1 MEIQVPIC
9 QVNFLEQ
16 SVPSGWIEGG
26 KVCVWQR
33 QTFSRPTQGKTV
45 DWILEHG
52 IENVCGAFF
61 RRDLYR
67 LVCLSIRMYV

>member
-1 MEIQVPIC
+1 MEIQVPILPSE
-9 QVNFLEQ
+9 FLEQ

-61 RRDLYR
+61 
-67 LVCLSIRMYV
+67 